1 MKKVSFVLAI
11 MLVLILCTAL
21 VACNSTDSNTEEPQ
35 NPSVPVVYVVTVHPN
50 NGEKTFTWTID
61 DDIPTI
67 ERTGYSMDGIYL
79 DSLFRTATSFEALKK
94 IGFSCDLDVYVKWVS
109 HKHEFGEWHVLN
121 MPSHTEKGL
130 RVWYCSLCNAEE
142 YEDMPTIG
150 EHKFSEEWTIDVE
163 PTYFTKGEK
172 SHHCT
177 ISGCKER
184 RDVTDIPR
192 SPTGSHTHTYIKTKS
207 VPATCTSSGFEID
220 VCEVCGTER
229 RQEIAQIE
237 NLDKHSKLLSGEQCD
252 FCGYTCI
259 SSVENSILMYNQEAN
274 TFCAEFYGKEVSSS
288 SFGMYHSVISL
299 AYLDE
304 SVESLP
310 TDSFRNW
317 LALDHIELP
326 TSIKTIGDNVFAG
339 CAKLKNISLP
349 SSVTSVGKSALV
361 NSLWYQNQNDGV
373 VYSND
378 IALGVKGACKKIE
391 ELKDDTRVMASGLF
405 ANHSELSVI
414 TIPQNVLFIGEKIF
428 ENCIG
433 LTAAYFNATNAT
445 FQDGLFKNVTSLE
458 NVVFSENVT
467 NMGKGTLSGCSGLTS
482 LTLSNAYSPLTAY
495 FDKEEF
501 ANSVNVNDYY
511 IPDSLEYIKIIGG
524 DSICAWAFDG
534 CAMIETIEVSDS
546 VTIIGNGA
554 FYGCSGIKEVY
565 VGSFE
570 EWCVIEFGNNSSNPL
585 AYSSNAKLYFEG
597 DRPIGAFNV
606 TDGITTIPA
615 NTFNNCFDLTSIII
629 PDSVTSIGYRA
640 FSGCSSLESI
650 IIPNSVTSIGY
661 GALSGCSSLESITIP
676 FVGAKANVTSS
687 DYKYPLGYIF
697 GTASYVGG
705 NATEQFYYQYSSY
718 YRNCYY
724 IPSSLKTVTVAG
736 GNILDYAFYNCSD
749 LTSIVI
755 PDSAISIGKG
765 AFSYC
770 SSIKNI
776 TIPSSVV
783 SIGNYAFEYCDGLET
798 VNYTGT
804 KEQWEAVSIGEYNKR
819 LINATKNYEYVA

>member
-1 MKKVSFVLAI
+1 MHLLYFCEKRVQICNRFLIGRKRMKKFSFVLAI
-11 MLVLILCTAL
+11 TLVLILCTAL

-61 DDIPTI
+61 DDIPMI

-94 IGFSCDLDVYVKWVS
+94 IGFSSDLDVYVKWVS

-192 SPTGSHTHTYIKTKS
+192 TPSGTHTHTYIKTKS

-220 VCEVCGTER
+220 VCEVCGAEK

-237 NLDKHSKLLSGEQCD
+237 NLDMHSKLLSGEQCD

-274 TFCAEFYGKEVSSS
+274 TFCAEFYGKEAPSS

-326 TSIKTIGDNVFAG
+326 TSIKAIGDNVFAG

-349 SSVTSVGKSALV
+349 SSVTSVGKSVLV

-373 VYSND
+373 IYSND

-405 ANHSELSVI
+405 SNHSELSVI
-414 TIPQNVLFIGEKIF
+414 TIPQNVLFIGEKTF

-467 NMGKGTLSGCSGLTS
+467 NMGKGTLSGCSGLTT
-482 LTLSNAYSPLTAY
+482 LTLSNGYVSWIDCFY
-495 FDKEEF
+495 GEEF
-501 ANSVNVNDYY
+501 ANSVKVRGFY
-511 IPDSLEYIKIIGG
+511 IPNGLEHISIAGGSRVAGFEGCTMIK
-524 DSICAWAFDG
+524 SIE
-534 CAMIETIEVSDS
+534 IPNS
-546 VTIIGNGA
+546 VTNIGYNA
-554 FYGCSGIKEVY
+554 FYGCWG
-565 VGSFE
+565 
-570 EWCVIEFGNNSSNPL
+570 
-585 AYSSNAKLYFEG
+585 
-597 DRPIGAFNV
+597 
-606 TDGITTIPA
+606 
-615 NTFNNCFDLTSIII
+615 LTSINI
-629 PDSVTSIGYRA
+629 PDSVTSIDKNA
-640 FSGCSSLESI
+640 FYSCSRIKDINIQSLEKWCAIDFENNSSNPLVASANARLYI
-650 IIPNSVTSIGY
+650 DGAIPTGDFTIPNEITSVPANALKNCTGLTSITVSDNVTSIGY

-697 GTASYVGG
+697 GTDTYDGGVG
-705 NATEQFYYQYSSY
+705 TKQYYYDSTSTRHEQY
-718 YRNCYY
+718 YY
-724 IPSSLKTVTVAG
+724 IPSSLRHITVSG
-736 GNILDYAFYNCSD
+736 GNILAYAFYNCRD
-749 LTSIVI
+749 LTSVTLS
-755 PDSAISIGKG
+755 DSVSSIGD
-765 AFSYC
+765 
-770 SSIKNI
+770 
-776 TIPSSVV
+776 
-783 SIGNYAFEYCDGLET
+783 YAFEYCYGLET

-804 KEQWEAVSIGEYNKR
+804 KEQWEAIFIGEYNTR